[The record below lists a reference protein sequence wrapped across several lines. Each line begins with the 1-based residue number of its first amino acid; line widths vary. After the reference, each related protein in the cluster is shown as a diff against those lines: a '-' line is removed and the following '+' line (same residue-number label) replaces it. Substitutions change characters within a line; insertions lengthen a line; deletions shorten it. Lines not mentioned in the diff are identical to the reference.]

1 MKKMTLLSG
10 CLVLTV
16 SGASCRPYLRELSW
30 KDERVATALNNTQ
43 WYVDAYGFG
52 SMSAPLLIKPD
63 PAFRFAPK
71 DATADNFYV
80 HALNNINA
88 KSASLNQ
95 SIFSGGSST
104 AVSVDFLSMQQ
115 QERFLSSKKQE
126 AAISDEKNWLLRE
139 AAIREFKS
147 AMMSAQTISDKT
159 EQLKAERD
167 AYRTLATNLPGSL
180 VSTTA
185 NQAGTVPATAGTG
198 AHAASATGLL
208 TPFTPQAL
216 YASNTPGVSNEV
228 RSALLA
234 SAGDNAIKA
243 ILSLLGDPS
252 KISSFSDKTVMF
264 GVTMVSVN
272 PGWLTRQ
279 NFSADVSSKIALD
292 FKPAGQAVRDAF
304 AEASTTKDPTESSTI
319 ANLLKCIEETQ
330 KSPDG
335 VSTIDFNKFKP
346 AQYDPF
352 VLRNEEPL
360 RERDVVVAAVSP
372 MAESQMLDL
381 QSSTDRRREVA
392 LQLSLALSYAGVKGA
407 ADKFFQWA
415 SQEKQDVQSRTSN
428 IVVNSYNFSG
438 GVFGFEIGPR
448 LSANQKTGA
457 ASVEKMDRQTFP
469 VLLLIGF
476 DKEEL
481 RPRVRIYNKEPSA
494 ACELHEPLITI
505 DTQTEWRPLV
515 NKRGISPF
523 TEKERM
529 QVRKDAYDSFK
540 IHKQKSES
548 EIMHNLCK
556 TLKNTY
562 GSSEMNKQKPDN
574 EKMDNAC
581 KILND
586 AFETNR
592 QKSENEIM
600 HDLYQTRWD
609 LLKTRLGENR
619 YSFTAPIEAI
629 RESLAK
635 SKTGSKQPPT
645 PTADVIVPNR
655 VEVQAQMG
663 KDSTAGTL
671 VELVLIGKGL
681 GQVDRTKIEPVLG
694 KVTWVNGQGVDQA
707 TPNAEMV
714 GDSMKLTFRVRGAD
728 PTIVFALPIGESK
741 VLTPPLSVAVLPAK
755 SSTISIERKQK
766 DGNSETYTFSPD
778 VSDDVKKAV
787 VEKDKP
793 RVISV
798 KKDETTATSTT
809 ATPAK

>member
-30 KDERVATALNNTQ
+30 KDERVATALNNMQ

-80 HALNNINA
+80 HALNDINA

-352 VLRNEEPL
+352 VLRNEEPR

-476 DKEEL
+476 NKEEL

-505 DTQTEWRPLV
+505 DTQTEWRQLV

-548 EIMHNLCK
+548 
-556 TLKNTY
+556 
-562 GSSEMNKQKPDN
+562 
-574 EKMDNAC
+574 
-581 KILND
+581 
-586 AFETNR
+586 
-592 QKSENEIM
+592 EIM